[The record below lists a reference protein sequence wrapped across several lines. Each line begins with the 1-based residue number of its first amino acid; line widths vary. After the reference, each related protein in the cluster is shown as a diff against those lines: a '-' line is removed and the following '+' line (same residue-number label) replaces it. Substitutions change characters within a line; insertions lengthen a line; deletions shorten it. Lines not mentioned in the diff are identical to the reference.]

1 MARITASLFALLLSA
16 LLSAAHA
23 GQADVLAAEARKAPD
38 GSWTFAV
45 TVRHAD
51 EGWHHYA
58 DAWELRSV
66 DGRLLA
72 RRILLHPH
80 VEEQPFTRSLA
91 GVRLPPG
98 TKRVRIRAHDS
109 VHGYGGREL
118 ELELPLPEDP

>member
-1 MARITASLFALLLSA
+1 MRTGGAILLLA
-16 LLSAAHA
+16 FVLGAAI
-23 GQADVLAAEARKAPD
+23 ADVRAGEADVVAAEAHKAPD
-38 GSWTFAV
+38 GSWTFEV

-58 DAWELRSV
+58 DAWEVRAL
-66 DGRLLA
+66 DGALLA

-80 VEEQPFTRSLA
+80 VGEQPFTRSLA

-98 TKRVRIRAHDS
+98 TRRVRIRAHDS

-118 ELELPLPEDP
+118 ELLLPQDP